1 MRQGQVPSATD
12 AGKEQ
17 ISGNTI
23 TQLPLSIILLLG
35 KHLLTLHLRRS
46 VTRKPYKG

>member
-23 TQLPLSIILLLG
+23 TQLPLSILLLG